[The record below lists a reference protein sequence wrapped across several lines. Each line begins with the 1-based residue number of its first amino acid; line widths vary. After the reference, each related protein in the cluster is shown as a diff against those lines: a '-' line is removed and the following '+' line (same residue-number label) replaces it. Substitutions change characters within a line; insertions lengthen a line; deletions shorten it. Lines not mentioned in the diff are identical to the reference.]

1 MGKGSAQ
8 HALCCPCG
16 RPDILALGLCASCY
30 TMKRQDE
37 AYFGGLREA
46 VLARDGTAVEGAG
59 LPVEGNARSLCII
72 VSLASP
78 DWN

>member
-16 RPDILALGLCASCY
+16 RPEILALGLCASCY
-30 TMKRQDE
+30 TMKRQDQ
-37 AYFGGLREA
+37 AYFDGLREA
-46 VLARDGTAVEGAG
+46 VLARDGYRCLGCG
-59 LPVEGNARSLCII
+59 VEGNARSLCII

>member
-8 HALCCPCG
+8 HAFCCPCG
-16 RPDILALGLCASCY
+16 RPEILALGLCASCY

-46 VLARDGTAVEGAG
+46 VLARDCYRCRGAG
-59 LPVEGNARSLCII
+59 LRVEENARSPYII
-72 VSLASP
+72 AFLASP
-78 DWN
+78 GWN